1 MENGTY
7 DFELE
12 MTTPLGRRRGSLTL
26 AVLGNSLKGSL
37 TMFTRTLPIRE
48 GLRKGNN
55 IFFRGEMKTFMKT
68 IPYQAEGEIR
78 DRRIF
83 MTIDSDLGRYA
94 VQGSRM
100 KRG

>member
-7 DFELE
+7 DFALE
-12 MTTPLGRRRGSLTL
+12 MTTPLGRRRGSLALT
-26 AVLGNSLKGSL
+26 VLGNTLKGSL

-48 GLRKGNN
+48 GARKGNN
-55 IFFRGEMKTFMKT
+55 IFFRGDMKTFMKI

-78 DRRIF
+78 DRRIV

-94 VQGSRM
+94 VQGNLT

>member
-7 DFELE
+7 DFALE
-12 MTTPLGRRRGSLTL
+12 MMTPLGRRRGSLALT
-26 AVLGNSLKGSL
+26 VLGNTLKGSF

-48 GLRKGNN
+48 GARQGNN
-55 IFFRGEMKTFMKT
+55 IFFCGDMKTFMKT

-78 DRRIF
+78 DRRIC
-83 MTIDSDLGRYA
+83 MTIASELGRYA
-94 VQGSRM
+94 VRGSRM